1 MSREYWFKADVD
13 GALDWH
19 AWDTSVEQKSCSVD
33 YCYCIYRESLSFFP
47 ATTLQKQFLGVFWS
61 FPSQS
66 KSISVKVFT
75 FVLVAFILFKGKLW
89 SRKKGITLKCQNFLY
104 ICLKWAVALSSD
116 YFGFG
121 VWAWGKLYLWIEIKG
136 NGFLYHLAF
145 IKSILFSKV
154 SLLVPLETLHAGKV
168 AIVQNNLDNL

>member
-1 MSREYWFKADVD
+1 MGHWTDMPEIQVLNRNHVQLITVTVSTEKVF
-13 GALDWH
+13 
-19 AWDTSVEQKSCSVD
+19 
-33 YCYCIYRESLSFFP
+33 LSFQ
-47 ATTLQKQFLGVFWS
+47 LLLCRNSFLEFFWS

-145 IKSILFSKV
+145 IKSILFSK